1 MMGQERFYCSGE
13 DSGPEYRKDRAMK
26 FGGAGTV
33 SIVKQGETSF
43 SPISGD
49 FLRPTA
55 MRVEASF
62 QGGLQVREKR
72 GCSGQKNRI

>member
-1 MMGQERFYCSGE
+1 MMGQERFYCSGG
-13 DSGPEYRKDRAMK
+13 DNSPEYRKDRAIK

-33 SIVKQGETSF
+33 SIIKQGETSF

-49 FLRPTA
+49 SLRPAA
-55 MRVEASF
+55 MRVEATF

-72 GCSGQKNRI
+72 GCSGRKNRI